1 MNTLR
6 LSRKAV
12 DFLTLC
18 QLNDEMKDN
27 LRSKLEEI
35 SLTVGAVLTMLDQKK
50 GCLLCEIASIKDL
63 AFELDGLAS
72 YYHFRSSLLPGMEGM
87 EEVAKALAALSEKG
101 HGALLAVENNDN
113 LAPYIAIC
121 GITGVTIEAK
131 VSAPLLEAIFY
142 PGNPLHD
149 GAVIIREGSIISAGC
164 VFPLSDKKY
173 TSEGQ
178 KIGTRHRAAI
188 GLSERTD
195 ALVLVVSEETG
206 KVSFVQGGVIH
217 PIEVS
222 LCPNRDSPAAF
233 RFRYHREDNV

>member
-1 MNTLR
+1 
-6 LSRKAV
+6 
-12 DFLTLC
+12 
-18 QLNDEMKDN
+18 MKDD
-27 LRSKLEEI
+27 LRDKLEEI
-35 SLTVGAVLTMLDQKK
+35 SLTVEAVLTMLEQKE
-50 GCLLCEIASIKDL
+50 GCLLCEIASIKDM

-72 YYHFRSSLLPGMEGM
+72 FYHFQSSLLPSLEGM
-87 EEVAKALAALSEKG
+87 EEVAKALASLSRKG

-113 LAPYIAIC
+113 LEPYIAIC
-121 GITGVTIEAK
+121 GATGVAIEAK
-131 VSAPLLEAIFY
+131 VSAPLLETIFY

-149 GAVIIREGSIISAGC
+149 GAVIIREGRIISAGC

-188 GLSERTD
+188 GLSEQTD
-195 ALVLVVSEETG
+195 ALVLLVSEETG

-222 LCPNRDSPAAF
+222 LCPNRDSPSAF
-233 RFRYHREDNV
+233 RFQYHQENPAL